1 MKRSG
6 ASVQAIHSLDWVRSP
21 KRRRRHFLFHHVVNP
36 NAGIL
41 WISPKQ
47 LYMIQHGVFKGFEY
61 AERYGLPP
69 GMSQEQFDM
78 KNESYQSQ
86 KTQCG

>member
-1 MKRSG
+1 MERSG
-6 ASVQAIHSLDWVRSP
+6 ASVQAIHSPDRVRSP
-21 KRRRRHFLFHHVVNP
+21 KRRRRHFLFGHVVNP

-47 LYMIQHGVFKGFEY
+47 LYMIQHGVFKGLEY
-61 AERYGLPP
+61 ADRFGLPP
-69 GMSQEQFDM
+69 GVSQKQFDM
-78 KNESYQSQ
+78 ENDAYQSL